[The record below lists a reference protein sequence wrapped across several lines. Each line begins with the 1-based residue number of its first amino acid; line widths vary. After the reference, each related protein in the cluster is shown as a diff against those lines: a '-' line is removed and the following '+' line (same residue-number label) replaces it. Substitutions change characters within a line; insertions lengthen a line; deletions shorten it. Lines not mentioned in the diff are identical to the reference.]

1 MNVTAI
7 LQGRVGSTRLPGKVL
22 LPLAGKPVILHVYE
36 RIKRC
41 TNIDQ
46 IIVATSTRN
55 RDNDIAR
62 LFADLDVT
70 VFRGSEEDPLDR
82 FFDVATRCNLQH
94 IVRIM
99 ADCLVVD
106 PDVVDEVISFFS
118 EGDYDFCYLG
128 GEFPTGLDVTVFSYD
143 TLKKAWNNSE
153 DPSERQHIVSYM
165 LKHSDLFRIG
175 CVEIFEG
182 LYHHRWVLDHE
193 ADYRLMTEI
202 YDELYEPDRLFVT
215 EDILHLLEQRPEMIQ
230 YNAHIPRTII

>member
-99 ADCLVVD
+99 ADCPVVD
-106 PDVVDEVISFFS
+106 PDVVDEVISYYL
-118 EGDYDFCYLG
+118 EGNYDFCYLG
-128 GEFPTGLDVTVFSYD
+128 GEFPSGLDVTVFSYE
-143 TLKKAWNNSE
+143 TLNKAWQNTE
-153 DPSERQHIVSYM
+153 HISERQHIIPYM
-165 LKHSDLFRIG
+165 LKHHDLFRIG
-175 CVEIFEG
+175 NVEIFKG

-193 ADYRLMTEI
+193 SDYRLITEI
-202 YDELYEPDRLFVT
+202 
-215 EDILHLLEQRPEMIQ
+215 
-230 YNAHIPRTII
+230 